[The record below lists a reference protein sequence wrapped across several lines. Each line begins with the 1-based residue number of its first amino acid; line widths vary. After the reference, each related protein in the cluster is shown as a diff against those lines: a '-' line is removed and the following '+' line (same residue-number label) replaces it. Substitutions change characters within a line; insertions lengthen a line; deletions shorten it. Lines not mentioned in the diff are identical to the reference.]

1 MRCVVYGRHEVNN
14 QFENA
19 GFIVRR
25 TVDLA
30 LVDVLS
36 LPLGLQCFQKFIDE
50 SVEFL
55 QVARALWN
63 IQVFDLRDRGLHK
76 RHEGNIQFV
85 LGH

>member
-30 LVDVLS
+30 LVRLV
-36 LPLGLQCFQKFIDE
+36 
-50 SVEFL
+50 
-55 QVARALWN
+55 R
-63 IQVFDLRDRGLHK
+63 LRVIAS
-76 RHEGNIQFV
+76 NAS
-85 LGH
+85 